1 MLYGFSRKTL
11 IFKTWVMPDTL
22 KVSAILGKFR
32 RVAFKHALNGRCFK
46 YLPFF
51 ILTNVKIKICVN
63 FIQ

>member
-32 RVAFKHALNGRCFK
+32 RVAFKHALREDEENN
-46 YLPFF
+46 LPALRSHFLF
-51 ILTNVKIKICVN
+51 N
-63 FIQ
+63 QGAEM